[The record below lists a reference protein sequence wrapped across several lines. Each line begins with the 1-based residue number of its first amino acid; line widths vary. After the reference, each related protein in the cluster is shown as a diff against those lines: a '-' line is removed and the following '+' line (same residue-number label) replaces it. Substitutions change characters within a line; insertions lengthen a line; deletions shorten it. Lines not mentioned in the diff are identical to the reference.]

1 MITIK
6 NSDFSM
12 EPTGT
17 GRYDLYKLQ
26 DAKPPVNPEL
36 KKKFKPH
43 KTKTIVGYDMH
54 LNSIIDRINHIA
66 CGKLASKKDVE
77 LKEYIR
83 LLASTKVNIEKLI
96 EKEIKN

>member
-6 NSDFSM
+6 NSNFVM
-12 EPTGT
+12 VPTGT
-17 GRYDLYKLQ
+17 GRYNLYKFQ
-26 DAKPPVNPEL
+26 DAKPPVNPEC

-43 KTKTIVGYDMH
+43 KIKIIISYDMH

-66 CGKLASKKDVE
+66 CGKLVSKKDIE
-77 LKEYIR
+77 LKEYIK